1 MNAKTERKYLGRR
14 IALWIFFGILAVLFM
29 IPLYALLLGTFKG
42 GAELFVS
49 GLNLNPTPE
58 KLHLKAWT
66 YLFTGVMSN
75 GELNPHAYFLWYGNS
90 LLVVVIQSRSR
101 VMRRLPPSSTR
112 PTAEAKPN

>member
-1 MNAKTERKYLGRR
+1 MSKRPEKKYIGRR
-14 IALWIFFGILAVLFM
+14 TALWIFFGILSVLFM

-75 GELNPHAYFLWYGNS
+75 GELNPHDYFRWYGNS
-90 LLVVVIQSRSR
+90 LLVVVIQTS
-101 VMRRLPPSSTR
+101 LTLLLSSMV
-112 PTAEAKPN
+112 AYGLSLIHI